1 VVFFLAVPGESGCLL
16 GGNLRDSPFS
26 VSEGGQQQLYEILL
40 KQDLVPNIHLF
51 KVAAPAVAKKA
62 KPGQFVVVRIDEKG
76 ERIPL
81 TVADWDEKEGSVT
94 IVFMEVG
101 TTTARLALLKAGDS
115 IADFVGPL
123 GLPTHIGKFGTVV
136 CVAGGVGAAPI
147 APIARALKKAGNK
160 IISILGA
167 RSQNLLFWED
177 RLRAVSDQLIVTTDD
192 GTYGRK
198 GVVTEPLKE
207 LLAGGE
213 KVDQVIAIGPV
224 VMMKFCA
231 KTTEPF
237 GVKTIVSLNPI
248 MVDGTGMCGCCRVAV
263 GGKTRF
269 ACVDGPDFDGHQ
281 VDWDLLSARQRIYL
295 DEEKCSFE
303 QWQKGKQSEVIGHG
317 KAKS

>member
-1 VVFFLAVPGESGCLL
+1 
-16 GGNLRDSPFS
+16 
-26 VSEGGQQQLYEILL
+26 LYKILL
-40 KQDLVPNIHLF
+40 REDLVPGIHLF
-51 KVAAPAVAKKA
+51 QVAAPAVAKKA
-62 KPGQFVVVRIDEKG
+62 QPGQFVVVRIDEKG
-76 ERIPL
+76 ERVPL
-81 TVADWDEKEGSVT
+81 TIADWDEGGGSVT

-101 TTTARLALLKAGDS
+101 TTTARLALLEAGEA

-123 GLPTHIGKFGTVV
+123 GLPAHIDKFGTVV

-147 APIARALKKAGNK
+147 APIARALRRAGNK

-167 RSQNLLFWED
+167 RSKDLLFWED
-177 RLRAVSDQLIVTTDD
+177 KLRNVSDQLIVTTDD

-207 LLAGGE
+207 LLESGE
-213 KVDQVIAIGPV
+213 KVDRVIAIGPAI
-224 VMMKFCA
+224 MMKFCSL
-231 KTTEPF
+231 TTALF

-248 MVDGTGMCGCCRVAV
+248 MVDGTGMCGCCRVSV
-263 GGKTRF
+263 GGETKF

-281 VDWDLLSARQRIYL
+281 VDWDLLFARQRIYL

-303 QWQKGKQSEVIGHG
+303 QWQSSIHPEVKAYG